1 VIGIDSNFSRVW
13 ASTKVF
19 GRPAGVYRFGKLDA
33 AFPAAGFLPLPN
45 SSATTQSE
53 LDKER
58 KPKVTAKREAI
69 AKDEKND
76 R

>member
-1 VIGIDSNFSRVW
+1 MGMDSNFSRVW
-13 ASTKVF
+13 LSTKVF
-19 GRPAGVYRFGKLDA
+19 ARPEGVYRFGKWDA

-53 LDKER
+53 LEKER
-58 KPKVTAKREAI
+58 KPKVTANREAI